1 MSSRITDSLIKD
13 IMERVDECCRYVFVC
28 SASGIG
34 TYLWFTRVC
43 GDKSMTYGIESV
55 FDPELRRK
63 KLYALN
69 GYLIVVSGLFIVR
82 TIRDAYRCWYKY
94 RDGVSVYQNEKNGQ
108 IKTLTSERD
117 AIVFGMRNHMT
128 KNYIRSTFFPIYG
141 PLSFSLWV
149 IKHTV

>member
-1 MSSRITDSLIKD
+1 MSSLITDSLIKD
-13 IMERVDECCRYVFVC
+13 IMERVDECSRYVFVW

-34 TYLWFTRVC
+34 TYLFLTRIC
-43 GDKSMTYGIESV
+43 GEKAATYGIESV

-94 RDGVSVYQNEKNGQ
+94 RDGVNVYQNEKNGQ
-108 IKTLTSERD
+108 INS
-117 AIVFGMRNHMT
+117 
-128 KNYIRSTFFPIYG
+128 FFSSNNKFDG
-141 PLSFSLWV
+141 L
-149 IKHTV
+149 